1 MPVRY
6 GLLGASGSG
15 RVVCRPGPSLAA
27 PRGPASL
34 REPSARRPGRAAVH
48 SASWSFL
55 SHGRP
60 CPIWQ
65 TGCCGRR
72 ADLVSAP
79 RALSRP
85 SPCPG
90 GGCTGPAART
100 AGPATPASDQ
110 QASGFGG
117 REISRRPSCHLFTA
131 WGDPRDPSG
140 SSGPETSE
148 GQRRVA
154 APAAGPRGTRPRG
167 PARRGRGAWDVSG
180 SPSRPRAP
188 HDLGRLRGPGGP
200 ARRPRGRSLQ
210 SRPDEKGLALR
221 PGGRSGRVEVVK
233 RGPRD
238 CEGPCT

>member
-15 RVVCRPGPSLAA
+15 RLVCRPGPSLAA

-34 REPSARRPGRAAVH
+34 PEPSARRPGWAAVR

-55 SHGRP
+55 SRGRP

-72 ADLVSAP
+72 AGLVSAP

-85 SPCPG
+85 SPRPG

-131 WGDPRDPSG
+131 WGDPRDPAG
-140 SSGPETSE
+140 SSGPEMSE

-154 APAAGPRGTRPRG
+154 APAAGPRGARPRG

-188 HDLGRLRGPGGP
+188 HDLGRMRGPGGP

-210 SRPDEKGLALR
+210 SRPNEKGLALR